1 MEVINLHHLKKKD
14 TKLIKGIRAIE
25 ECMGDGQK
33 EILERDGLCKKLKF
47 KSID

>member
-1 MEVINLHHLKKKD
+1 MQ
-14 TKLIKGIRAIE
+14 KLIKGIRAIE

-33 EILERDGLCKKLKF
+33 ETRDRDGLCKKLKL